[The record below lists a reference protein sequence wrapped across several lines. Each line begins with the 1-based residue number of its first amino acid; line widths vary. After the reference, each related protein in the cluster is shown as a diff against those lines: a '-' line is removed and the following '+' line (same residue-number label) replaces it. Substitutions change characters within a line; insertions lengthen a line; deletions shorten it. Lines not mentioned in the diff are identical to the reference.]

1 MNCLF
6 ESKGV
11 FVQILIFV
19 CFRKVAGKKK
29 FSRVR
34 GGWVT
39 LYKVKM
45 VEKDEGRG
53 FLPCTGQTGADPGCV
68 RQALTDV

>member
-1 MNCLF
+1 MFVF
-6 ESKGV
+6 EKLRARRNFPESEE
-11 FVQILIFV
+11 
-19 CFRKVAGKKK
+19 A
-29 FSRVR
+29 
-34 GGWVT
+34 